1 MRARLNWITGAIGV
15 AGVAA
20 YRKLRRRPVAV
31 GPDPRAEELREK
43 LAESRTLVEER
54 EEFEAAETPVDEA
67 EPVPTKVDDRRKQV
81 HQKARATA
89 NKMRRPSE

>member
-20 YRKLRRRPVAV
+20 YRKLRRQPVAV

-54 EEFEAAETPVDEA
+54 EEFEAAETTVDQAYAPDDPETRRRVVHETGRAAA
-67 EPVPTKVDDRRKQV
+67 ER
-81 HQKARATA
+81 
-89 NKMRRPSE
+89 MRER